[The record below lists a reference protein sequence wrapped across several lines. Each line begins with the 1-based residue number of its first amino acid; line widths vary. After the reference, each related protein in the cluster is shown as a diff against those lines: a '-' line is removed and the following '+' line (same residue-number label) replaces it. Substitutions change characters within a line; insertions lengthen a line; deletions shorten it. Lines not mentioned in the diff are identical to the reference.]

1 MFLTGNDV
9 SVLERPA
16 AKKYVHSE
24 RFKSP
29 YPNITAKSKAANPK
43 LQLNNQSFLS
53 NNNTNVL
60 IPSHAKKST
69 SNSIGNL
76 ITKCNEIFYK
86 HDMICYSY
94 KPTS

>member
-1 MFLTGNDV
+1 MFLTGNYV

-43 LQLNNQSFLS
+43 LQLDNQSFLS
-53 NNNTNVL
+53 NNNNVL
-60 IPSHAKKST
+60 IPSNPNEST

>member
-1 MFLTGNDV
+1 MFLTGNYV

-16 AKKYVHSE
+16 ARKYVHSE

-53 NNNTNVL
+53 NNNNVL
-60 IPSHAKKST
+60 IPSNPNEST

-76 ITKCNEIFYK
+76 IT
-86 HDMICYSY
+86 
-94 KPTS
+94 

>member
-1 MFLTGNDV
+1 MLYVYNRKLCQCTRKTCCKEVNMLF
-9 SVLERPA
+9 
-16 AKKYVHSE
+16 VHSD

-29 YPNITAKSKAANPK
+29 YRNITAKSKAANPK

-76 ITKCNEIFYK
+76 IT
-86 HDMICYSY
+86 
-94 KPTS
+94 

>member
-16 AKKYVHSE
+16 AKKYVHSD

-29 YPNITAKSKAANPK
+29 YRNITAKSKAANPK
-43 LQLNNQSFLS
+43 LQLDNQSFLS
-53 NNNTNVL
+53 NNNNVL
-60 IPSHAKKST
+60 IPSNPNEST